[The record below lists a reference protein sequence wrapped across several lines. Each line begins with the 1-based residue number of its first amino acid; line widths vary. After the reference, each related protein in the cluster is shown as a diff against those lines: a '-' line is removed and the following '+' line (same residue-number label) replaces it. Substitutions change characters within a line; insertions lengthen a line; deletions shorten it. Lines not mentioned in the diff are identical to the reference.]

1 MLTASTTT
9 PDDFTGTAA
18 ADTFTASLG
27 RLQSD
32 DALNGAGGNDVLN
45 ARLGATV
52 TPVIANIETL
62 NIEATA
68 AASLDGANITGATN
82 VNVTGGNTLTYLKQ
96 DGEAFSVAG
105 AGTGLTVSTSVTD
118 SATNAITVTLGAGKL
133 GSVTVG
139 DKQTTDYEIVNL
151 VVAGVGSATLV
162 EADSGANTESFA
174 NTEDKIVVTGAGDYT
189 IAITSAL
196 LGDNATAGSEANGVI
211 DATGHTGKLTLDLG
225 TLIADNVSAK
235 SWTGVDVI
243 ALGLE
248 TATDVLSNVASGTEV
263 VVKGSSAGADL
274 LTVTPNGTATTDTL
288 TITLN
293 NPTAGSSV
301 DIAGIVADG
310 FETLT
315 VNSTGTDSSSATVL
329 NKVADIAGTTTDAR
343 LTITG
348 DKKLTATGI
357 ESTYTNITVSNT
369 AGVDLAV
376 DTGGALQFT
385 GSTGSET
392 LRLSTIA
399 DITSA
404 DKLVGGD
411 GVDTLAITSATEM
424 ENADFTAAQIAA
436 VTGFEVLEFT
446 GAQQLVTT
454 NNGTA
459 RSFDLTKF
467 DSINTL
473 RIKGALTTDADDT
486 LTILAKDGF
495 KAAFGAAVSMTTNLV
510 DFQIAGASAAGSN
523 NTVTVSLEGEAAGAT
538 TAVAGWKIGGVENQ
552 VIEVKGVFQTSDVI
566 TVSDIDGTVLKN
578 LTIKS
583 TAGNNTD
590 GTAKVAESLTIT
602 TIESTLLDTVNASAY
617 TGALTITGL
626 ASKYIATGATITGGS
641 GADAITGGSGAD
653 VIVGGA
659 GVDTLK
665 GGTGDDNISGG
676 TGNDNIYGDVGADIL
691 TGGAGSDSFFFAT
704 ADSNNTST
712 NMDKISDFAAL
723 AVDQLYDILKPTA
736 NVAAT
741 TADRTA
747 STLQSAATGTD
758 LTGATS
764 ETDSGTVLGAITAAG
779 KITFSGTS
787 VANIDT
793 LAEAVAAARIMLVSA
808 TTIASDSIAS
818 SIGFFEFTGNTY
830 VVEETTT
837 DVSGTETV
845 TQTVVELTGLVG
857 LTGMATTAAAGFI
870 TIA

>member
-1 MLTASTTT
+1 M
-9 PDDFTGTAA
+9 
-18 ADTFTASLG
+18 G
-27 RLQSD
+27 RLQD
-32 DALNGAGGNDVLN
+32 NDAINGAGGIDILN
-45 ARLGATV
+45 ARTSDTTLDATLQSV
-52 TPVIANIETL
+52 EIL
-62 NIEATA
+62 NIEAVGTTT
-68 AASLDGANITGATN
+68 LNGALITGATN
-82 VNVTGGNTLTYLKQ
+82 VNVTGGAVLTYSKE
-96 DGEAFSVAG
+96 DGEKFSVAG
-105 AGTGLTVSTSVTD
+105 AATGLTVTSAAATD
-118 SATNAITVTLGAGKL
+118 SSTNAITVSLGAGAL
-133 GSVTVG
+133 ASVTLG
-139 DKQTTDYEIVNL
+139 DKHTIDYETVNL
-151 VVAGVGSATLV
+151 IVAGVGSATLV
-162 EADSGANTESFA
+162 EADSGVNTESFA
-174 NTEDKIVVTGAGDYT
+174 DTGDKIVVTGSGDYT

-211 DATGHTGKLTLDLG
+211 DASGHTGKLTIDLG

-235 SWTGVDVI
+235 TWTGVDAI

-263 VVKGSSAGADL
+263 VVKGASATTDL

-293 NPTAGSSV
+293 HPTAGSSV

-329 NKVADIAGTTTDAR
+329 NKVADIAGTTTDAK
-343 LTITG
+343 IIVAG

-357 ESTYTNITVSNT
+357 ESTYTNITVTNT

-376 DTGGALQFT
+376 DAGGALQFT
-385 GSTGSET
+385 GSTGAET

-404 DKLVGGD
+404 DKLVGGL
-411 GVDTLAITSATEM
+411 GTDTLAITTATEL
-424 ENADFTAAQIAA
+424 ENSDFTAAQIAA
-436 VTGFEVLEFT
+436 VSGFEILEFT

-467 DSINTL
+467 DSIHTL

-486 LTILAKDGF
+486 LSILGKDGLTV
-495 KAAFGAAVSMTTNLV
+495 AFGAAVAMTTNLV
-510 DFQIAGASAAGSN
+510 DFQIAGASAAGTN

-538 TAVAGWKIGGVENQ
+538 TAVAGWKIASVENQ
-552 VIEVKGVFQTSDVI
+552 IIEVKGVFQTSDVI
-566 TVSDIDGTVLKN
+566 TVSDIDGTVLKS

-641 GADAITGGSGAD
+641 GADAITGGTGAD
-653 VIVGGA
+653 VIVGGG

-665 GGTGDDNISGG
+665 GGTGDDNISGSAG
-676 TGNDNIYGDVGADIL
+676 DDNITGDVGADIL
-691 TGGAGSDSFFFAT
+691 TGGAGKDTYVFAT

-712 NMDKISDFAAL
+712 NMDKITDFAAL
-723 AVDQLYDILKPTA
+723 AADQLFDTLSTVGT
-736 NVAAT
+736 VAA
-741 TADRTA
+741 AAAGGARTA
-747 STLQSAATGTD
+747 STLQAAATATD
-758 LTGATS
+758 LTTATS
-764 ETDSGTVLGAITAAG
+764 ETDAGTVLGAITAAG
-779 KITFSGTS
+779 KITFSGVS

-808 TTIASDSIAS
+808 TTITSDSIAS
-818 SIGFFEFTGNTY
+818 SIGFFEFGANTY

-837 DVSGTETV
+837 DVGGTETV
-845 TQTVVELTGLVG
+845 TQTVVELTGIVG
-857 LTGMATTAAAGFI
+857 LTAMATTAAAGVI
-870 TIA
+870 TFA